1 MKNLDLYVKN
11 FSVSLSKL
19 SSSTVRGT
27 FWSRI
32 AFCKK
37 NHHFQTL
44 SKTLSTFCQN
54 HFGRIV
60 ITAIYITSGAFIW
73 KELFFEK
80 SVFFHHLPTLR
91 RNSLDFCWANFGMDF
106 KTAFFLAERTAW
118 GRKFYIPKKIFDHC
132 DTMSEEIQLFGKN
145 FWHGFQISF
154 LRVRTIFL
162 RKTYTLKNLD
172 RINFFWS
179 FWSTSLNSV
188 PKVFGACYQK
198 IFCPFLI
205 FIFWGKKSSAF

>member
-1 MKNLDLYVKN
+1 MGLT
-11 FSVSLSKL
+11 KL

-73 KELFFEK
+73 KELLSQNLCSFIIIQLREGNLWTSVEQISAWISKLNLSSLKGQPEVGNSIFQKKFRSLRHNEWRK
-80 SVFFHHLPTLR
+80 STFW
-91 RNSLDFCWANFGMDF
+91 N
-106 KTAFFLAERTAW
+106 KFLAW
-118 GRKFYIPKKIFDHC
+118 LP
-132 DTMSEEIQLFGKN
+132 
-145 FWHGFQISF
+145 
-154 LRVRTIFL
+154 
-162 RKTYTLKNLD
+162 
-172 RINFFWS
+172 NFF
-179 FWSTSLNSV
+179 ST
-188 PKVFGACYQK
+188 CR
-198 IFCPFLI
+198 
-205 FIFWGKKSSAF
+205 